1 MSELAGFAGAS
12 WLPASVQRRMAAEDG
27 HERAEARR
35 AEAKRA
41 DQAEAAREQ
50 SLAAYRAA
58 AEQRGE
64 VVSALAIASGEVT
77 GRDLADVL
85 GGAAVAG
92 DRADARETA
101 RRRRE
106 SGEVVFIDEPVI
118 HGASRSD
125 GWPSSSYEADSML
138 RRARGLHSDLVRT
151 MARHDYPATV
161 AAARRHSA
169 TRSGHEC
176 AECKAVGATPE
187 ESFLIHADPA
197 PETPPAVMSEDE
209 LEWHGR
215 QTGQPYRPAERYG
228 RGGYGMAVR

>member
-1 MSELAGFAGAS
+1 MSEMAG
-12 WLPASVQRRMAAEDG
+12 WLPPAVARRVADDDA
-27 HERAEARR
+27 HERAQARR
-35 AEAKRA
+35 DEAERA
-41 DQAEAAREQ
+41 DQADACRENA
-50 SLAAYRAA
+50 LAAYKTA
-58 AEQRGE
+58 AEARGE
-64 VVSALAIASGEVT
+64 VVSAVQLATGEGIGRTTADIFGDAIAA
-77 GRDLADVL
+77 AD
-85 GGAAVAG
+85 
-92 DRADARETA
+92 REDARTA
-101 RRRRE
+101 ARQRHE
-106 SGEVVFIDEPVI
+106 DGEVVFIDREPVL